1 MQQQNP
7 YLHQNYEVS
16 IELQTLFWKKKYKKN
31 NKKQKQKKNENCFSV
46 RSAMRSIWDKQ
57 Q

>member
-31 NKKQKQKKNENCFSV
+31 NKKQKKKKNENCFCV
-46 RSAMRSIWDKQ
+46 RSAMHSIWDEQ